1 MMEIYQSLTE
11 DSSLSGELK
20 DEMDETR
27 LINNKFGITKDDVKV
42 MIKAKLEKKRS
53 WFWY

>member
-20 DEMDETR
+20 DELDENR
-27 LINNKFGITKDDVKV
+27 LINNQFGITKEDIKV
-42 MIKAKLEKKRS
+42 I
-53 WFWY
+53 